1 VRRGRDM
8 FGLGMPELIVIL
20 IIALLVFGASRL
32 PEIARAL
39 GRSIGE
45 FKKGVK
51 EAEEEIK
58 KLDEGKEEKK

>member
-1 VRRGRDM
+1 M
-8 FGLGMPELIVIL
+8 FGLGMPELIVII